1 MFVMCME
8 GRFVSRQVRGSQLE
22 RPGPWDGRMD
32 GWMNKGRALLRHLLC
47 CTRGRGKGE
56 RMQTKHR
63 AL

>member
-32 GWMNKGRALLRHLLC
+32 DC